1 MDYTSAYADTNLYN
15 DGSGR
20 GAIVNPPI
28 AQPGTEQIN
37 MGSLRPGGSVGAVQS
52 QGYMAQ
58 QPMQS
63 PTMGMYAGMGQQEQ
77 EEEDVMEEDYLNSLF
92 NGENLSEEFKFK
104 AKTIF
109 EAAINE
115 KVAFIEAHIIAAAK
129 ELMAEQTQAAKEIVQ
144 ETTST
149 STEELVEHLDQYL
162 SYVINEW
169 MQENQVAIERG
180 LRTEIAENFI
190 NQLKDLFESS
200 FIDVP
205 NEKYDILDDIY
216 AANAELQ
223 NSLNNT
229 IAENVQLRNEVTA
242 RLCAEAF
249 IDQTSDLADTQVEK
263 LASLAEG
270 IEFDSVDQYRQK
282 VALLKESYFGRN
294 TPAVQ
299 QPQNAG
305 FLTENSGSYVST
317 DSSNP
322 IMNSVV
328 QAISNMQRHK
338 PKAAQNSEKLAE
350 LINPGIVQ
358 DNFI

>member
-1 MDYTSAYADTNLYN
+1 MEKYMDYTSAYSDINLYN
-15 DGSGR
+15 DGSGK
-20 GAIVNPPI
+20 GAIINPPI
-28 AQPGTEQIN
+28 AQPMTGQMN
-37 MGSLRPGGSVGAVQS
+37 MSSLRPGGAAMGNVP
-52 QGYMAQ
+52 QGYAPQ
-58 QPMQS
+58 QPQMGG
-63 PTMGMYAGMGQQEQ
+63 MGGMYAGMGGQ
-77 EEEDVMEEDYLNSLF
+77 EEVMEEDYLNSLF
-92 NGENLSEEFKFK
+92 DGENLSEDFKFK

-115 KVAFIEAHIIAAAK
+115 RVAFIEAHIVQAAK
-129 ELMAEQTQAAKEIVQ
+129 ELMAEQTEAAREIVQ
-144 ETTST
+144 ETTSH
-149 STEELVEHLDQYL
+149 STEALVEHLDQYL

-190 NQLKDLFESS
+190 TQLKDLFESS

-205 NEKYDILDDIY
+205 NEKYNVLDDMY
-216 AANAELQ
+216 AANSELQ
-223 NSLNNT
+223 ESLNRT

-249 IDQTSDLADTQVEK
+249 IEESTDLADTQVER

-282 VALLKESYFGRN
+282 VALLKESYFGQIAPK
-294 TPAVQ
+294 TQ
-299 QPQNAG
+299 QSTQSG
-305 FLTENSGSYVST
+305 FLTENSGSYVAT
-317 DSSNP
+317 DSANP

-328 QAISNMQRHK
+328 QAISTMQRNK
-338 PKAAQNSEKLAE
+338 PRQTQNSERLSE

>member
-1 MDYTSAYADTNLYN
+1 MT
-15 DGSGR
+15 G
-20 GAIVNPPI
+20 
-28 AQPGTEQIN
+28 QMN
-37 MGSLRPGGSVGAVQS
+37 MSSLRPGGAAMGNFP
-52 QGYMAQ
+52 QGYAPQ
-58 QPMQS
+58 QPQ
-63 PTMGMYAGMGQQEQ
+63 MGGMGGIYTGMGSQ
-77 EEEDVMEEDYLNSLF
+77 EEVMEEDYLNSLF
-92 NGENLSEEFKFK
+92 DGENLSEDFKFK

-115 KVAFIEAHIIAAAK
+115 RVAFIEAHIVQAAK
-129 ELMAEQTQAAKEIVQ
+129 ELMAEQTEAAREVVQ
-144 ETTST
+144 ETTSH
-149 STEELVEHLDQYL
+149 STEALVEHLDQYL

-190 NQLKDLFESS
+190 TQLKDLFESS

-205 NEKYDILDDIY
+205 NEKYNVLDDIY
-216 AANAELQ
+216 AANSELQ
-223 NSLNNT
+223 ESLNRT

-249 IDQTSDLADTQVEK
+249 IEESTDLADTQVER

-282 VALLKESYFGRN
+282 VALLKESYFGQ
-294 TPAVQ
+294 TAPTTQ
-299 QPQNAG
+299 YSPQSG
-305 FLTENSGSYVST
+305 FLTENSGSYVAT
-317 DSSNP
+317 DSANP

-328 QAISNMQRHK
+328 QAISTMQRNK
-338 PKAAQNSEKLAE
+338 PRPAQNSEKLSE

>member
-1 MDYTSAYADTNLYN
+1 MDYTSAYSDTNLYN
-15 DGSGR
+15 DGSGK
-20 GAIVNPPI
+20 GAIINPPI
-28 AQPGTEQIN
+28 AQPMTGQMN
-37 MGSLRPGGSVGAVQS
+37 MSSLRPGGAAMGNVP
-52 QGYMAQ
+52 QGYAPQ
-58 QPMQS
+58 QPQMGG
-63 PTMGMYAGMGQQEQ
+63 MGGMYAGMGGQ
-77 EEEDVMEEDYLNSLF
+77 EEVMEEDYLNSLF
-92 NGENLSEEFKFK
+92 DGENLSEDFKFK

-115 KVAFIEAHIIAAAK
+115 RVAFIEAHIVQAAK
-129 ELMAEQTQAAKEIVQ
+129 ELMAEQTEAAREVVQ
-144 ETTST
+144 ETTSH
-149 STEELVEHLDQYL
+149 STEALVEHLDQYL

-190 NQLKDLFESS
+190 TQLKDLFESS

-205 NEKYDILDDIY
+205 NEKYNVLDDMY
-216 AANAELQ
+216 AANSELQ
-223 NSLNNT
+223 ESLNRT

-249 IDQTSDLADTQVEK
+249 IEESTDLADTQVER

-282 VALLKESYFGRN
+282 VALLKESYFGQ
-294 TPAVQ
+294 TAPKTQ
-299 QPQNAG
+299 QPIQSG
-305 FLTENSGSYVST
+305 FLTENSGSYVAT
-317 DSSNP
+317 DSANP

-328 QAISNMQRHK
+328 QAISTMQRNK
-338 PKAAQNSEKLAE
+338 PRQTQNSERLSE

>member
-1 MDYTSAYADTNLYN
+1 MDYTSAYSDTNLYN
-15 DGSGR
+15 DGSGK
-20 GAIVNPPI
+20 GAIINPPI
-28 AQPGTEQIN
+28 AQPMTGQMN
-37 MGSLRPGGSVGAVQS
+37 MSSLRPGGAAMGNIP
-52 QGYMAQ
+52 QGYAPQ
-58 QPMQS
+58 QPQMGG
-63 PTMGMYAGMGQQEQ
+63 MGGMGGMYAGMGGQ
-77 EEEDVMEEDYLNSLF
+77 EEVMEEDYLNSLF
-92 NGENLSEEFKFK
+92 DGENLSENFKFK

-115 KVAFIEAHIIAAAK
+115 RVAFIEAHIVQAAK
-129 ELMAEQTQAAKEIVQ
+129 ELMAEQTQAAREVVQ
-144 ETTST
+144 ETTSH
-149 STEELVEHLDQYL
+149 SNEALVEHLDQYL

-190 NQLKDLFESS
+190 TQLKDLFESS

-205 NEKYDILDDIY
+205 NEKYNVLDDMY
-216 AANAELQ
+216 AANSELQ
-223 NSLNNT
+223 ESLNRT

-249 IDQTSDLADTQVEK
+249 IEESTDLADTQVER

-282 VALLKESYFGRN
+282 VALLKESYFG
-294 TPAVQ
+294 
-299 QPQNAG
+299 QNAPTTTQYSTQSG
-305 FLTENSGSYVST
+305 FLTENSGSYVAT
-317 DSSNP
+317 DSANP

-328 QAISNMQRHK
+328 QAISTMQRNK
-338 PKAAQNSEKLAE
+338 PRPAQNSEKLSE

>member
-1 MDYTSAYADTNLYN
+1 MDYTSAYSDTNLYN
-15 DGSGR
+15 DGSGK
-20 GAIVNPPI
+20 GAIINPPI
-28 AQPGTEQIN
+28 AQPMTGQMN
-37 MGSLRPGGSVGAVQS
+37 MSSLRPGGAAMGNVP
-52 QGYMAQ
+52 QGYAPQ
-58 QPMQS
+58 QPQMGG
-63 PTMGMYAGMGQQEQ
+63 MGGMYAGMGGQ
-77 EEEDVMEEDYLNSLF
+77 EEVMEEDYLNSLF
-92 NGENLSEEFKFK
+92 DGENLSEDFKFK

-115 KVAFIEAHIIAAAK
+115 RVAFIEAHIVQAAK
-129 ELMAEQTQAAKEIVQ
+129 ELMAEQTEAAREVVQ
-144 ETTST
+144 ETTSH
-149 STEELVEHLDQYL
+149 STEALVEHLDQYL

-190 NQLKDLFESS
+190 TQLKDLFESS

-205 NEKYDILDDIY
+205 NEKYNVLDDMY
-216 AANAELQ
+216 AANSELQ
-223 NSLNNT
+223 ESLNRT

-249 IDQTSDLADTQVEK
+249 IEESTDLADTQVER

-282 VALLKESYFGRN
+282 VALLKESYFGQ
-294 TPAVQ
+294 TAPTTQ
-299 QPQNAG
+299 QPIQSG
-305 FLTENSGSYVST
+305 FLTENSGSFVAT
-317 DSSNP
+317 DSANP

-328 QAISNMQRHK
+328 QAISTMQRNK
-338 PKAAQNSEKLAE
+338 PRQTQNSERLSE

>member
-1 MDYTSAYADTNLYN
+1 MDYTSAYSDTNLYN
-15 DGSGR
+15 DGSGK
-20 GAIVNPPI
+20 GAIINPPI
-28 AQPGTEQIN
+28 AQPMTGQMN
-37 MGSLRPGGSVGAVQS
+37 MSSLRPGGAAMGNVP
-52 QGYMAQ
+52 QGYAPQ
-58 QPMQS
+58 QPQMGG
-63 PTMGMYAGMGQQEQ
+63 MGGMYAGMGNQ
-77 EEEDVMEEDYLNSLF
+77 EEVMEEDYLNSLF
-92 NGENLSEEFKFK
+92 DGENLSEDFKFK

-115 KVAFIEAHIIAAAK
+115 RVAFIEAHIIEAAK
-129 ELMAEQTQAAKEIVQ
+129 ELMAEQTQAAREVVQ
-144 ETTST
+144 ETTSH
-149 STEELVEHLDQYL
+149 STEALVEHLDQYL

-190 NQLKDLFESS
+190 TQLKDLFESS

-205 NEKYDILDDIY
+205 NEKYNVLDDMY
-216 AANAELQ
+216 AANSELQ
-223 NSLNNT
+223 ESLNRT

-249 IDQTSDLADTQVEK
+249 IEESTDLADTQVER

-282 VALLKESYFGRN
+282 VALLKESYFGQ
-294 TPAVQ
+294 TAPKTQ
-299 QPQNAG
+299 QSTQSG
-305 FLTENSGSYVST
+305 FLTENSGSYVAT
-317 DSSNP
+317 DSANP

-328 QAISNMQRHK
+328 QAISTMQRNK
-338 PKAAQNSEKLAE
+338 PRPAQNSEKLSE

>member
-1 MDYTSAYADTNLYN
+1 MDYTSAYSDTNLYN
-15 DGSGR
+15 DGSGK
-20 GAIVNPPI
+20 GAIINPPI
-28 AQPGTEQIN
+28 AQPMTGQMN
-37 MGSLRPGGSVGAVQS
+37 MSSLRPGGAAMGNVP
-52 QGYMAQ
+52 QGYAPQ
-58 QPMQS
+58 QPQMGG
-63 PTMGMYAGMGQQEQ
+63 MGGMYAGMGGQ
-77 EEEDVMEEDYLNSLF
+77 EEVMEEDYLNSLF
-92 NGENLSEEFKFK
+92 DGENLSEDFKFK

-115 KVAFIEAHIIAAAK
+115 RVAFIEAHIVQAAK
-129 ELMAEQTQAAKEIVQ
+129 ELMAEQTEAAREVVQ
-144 ETTST
+144 ETTSH
-149 STEELVEHLDQYL
+149 STEALVEHLDQYL

-190 NQLKDLFESS
+190 TQLKDLFESS

-205 NEKYDILDDIY
+205 NEKYNVLDDMY
-216 AANAELQ
+216 AANSELQ
-223 NSLNNT
+223 ESLNRT

-249 IDQTSDLADTQVEK
+249 IEESTDLADTQVER

-282 VALLKESYFGRN
+282 VALLKESYFGQ
-294 TPAVQ
+294 TAPKTQ
-299 QPQNAG
+299 QPIQSG
-305 FLTENSGSYVST
+305 FLTENSGSFVAT
-317 DSSNP
+317 DSANP

-328 QAISNMQRHK
+328 QAISTMQRNK
-338 PKAAQNSEKLAE
+338 PRQTQNSERLSE

>member
-1 MDYTSAYADTNLYN
+1 MDYTSAYSDTNLYN
-15 DGSGR
+15 DGSGK
-20 GAIVNPPI
+20 GAIINPPI
-28 AQPGTEQIN
+28 AQPMTGQMN
-37 MGSLRPGGSVGAVQS
+37 MSSLRPGGAAMGNVP
-52 QGYMAQ
+52 QGYAPQ
-58 QPMQS
+58 QPQMGG
-63 PTMGMYAGMGQQEQ
+63 MGGMYAGMGGQ
-77 EEEDVMEEDYLNSLF
+77 EEVMEEDYLNSLF
-92 NGENLSEEFKFK
+92 DGENLSEDFKFK

-115 KVAFIEAHIIAAAK
+115 RVAFIEAHIVQAAK
-129 ELMAEQTQAAKEIVQ
+129 ELMAEQTEAAREVVQ
-144 ETTST
+144 ETTSH
-149 STEELVEHLDQYL
+149 STETLVEHLDQYL

-190 NQLKDLFESS
+190 TQLKDLFESS

-205 NEKYDILDDIY
+205 NEKYNVLDDMY
-216 AANAELQ
+216 AANSELQ
-223 NSLNNT
+223 ESLNRT

-249 IDQTSDLADTQVEK
+249 IEESTDLADTQVER

-282 VALLKESYFGRN
+282 VALLKESYFGQ
-294 TPAVQ
+294 TAPKTQ
-299 QPQNAG
+299 QSTQSS
-305 FLTENSGSYVST
+305 FLTENSGSYVAT
-317 DSSNP
+317 DSANP

-328 QAISNMQRHK
+328 QAISTMQRNK
-338 PKAAQNSEKLAE
+338 PRQTQNSERLSE

>member
-1 MDYTSAYADTNLYN
+1 
-15 DGSGR
+15 
-20 GAIVNPPI
+20 
-28 AQPGTEQIN
+28 
-37 MGSLRPGGSVGAVQS
+37 MGGMG
-52 QGYMAQ
+52 
-58 QPMQS
+58 
-63 PTMGMYAGMGQQEQ
+63 GMYAGMGGQ
-77 EEEDVMEEDYLNSLF
+77 EEVMEEDYLNSLF
-92 NGENLSEEFKFK
+92 DGENLSEDFKFK

-115 KVAFIEAHIIAAAK
+115 RVAFIEAHIVQAAK
-129 ELMAEQTQAAKEIVQ
+129 ELMAEQTEAAREVVQ
-144 ETTST
+144 ETTSH
-149 STEELVEHLDQYL
+149 STEALVEHLDQYL

-190 NQLKDLFESS
+190 TQLKDLFESS

-205 NEKYDILDDIY
+205 NEKYNVLDDMY
-216 AANAELQ
+216 AANSELQ
-223 NSLNNT
+223 ESLNRT

-249 IDQTSDLADTQVEK
+249 IEESTDLADTQVER

-282 VALLKESYFGRN
+282 VALLKESYFGQ
-294 TPAVQ
+294 TAPKIQ
-299 QPQNAG
+299 QSTQSG
-305 FLTENSGSYVST
+305 FLTENSGSYVAT
-317 DSSNP
+317 DSANP

-328 QAISNMQRHK
+328 QAISTMQRNK
-338 PKAAQNSEKLAE
+338 PRQTQNSERLSE

>member
-1 MDYTSAYADTNLYN
+1 MDYTSAYSDINLYN
-15 DGSGR
+15 DGSGK
-20 GAIVNPPI
+20 GAIINPPI
-28 AQPGTEQIN
+28 AQPMTGQMN
-37 MGSLRPGGSVGAVQS
+37 MSSLRPGGAAMGNVP
-52 QGYMAQ
+52 QGYAPQ
-58 QPMQS
+58 QPQMGG
-63 PTMGMYAGMGQQEQ
+63 MGGMYAGMGGQ
-77 EEEDVMEEDYLNSLF
+77 EEVMEEDYLNSLF
-92 NGENLSEEFKFK
+92 DGENLSEDFKFK

-115 KVAFIEAHIIAAAK
+115 RVAFIEAHIVQAAK
-129 ELMAEQTQAAKEIVQ
+129 ELMAEQTEAAREIVQ
-144 ETTST
+144 ETTSH
-149 STEELVEHLDQYL
+149 STEALVEHLDQYL

-190 NQLKDLFESS
+190 TQLKDLFESS

-205 NEKYDILDDIY
+205 NEKYNVLDDMY
-216 AANAELQ
+216 AANSELQ
-223 NSLNNT
+223 ESLNRT

-249 IDQTSDLADTQVEK
+249 IEESTDLADTQVER

-282 VALLKESYFGRN
+282 VALLKESYFGQIAPK
-294 TPAVQ
+294 TQ
-299 QPQNAG
+299 QSTQSG
-305 FLTENSGSYVST
+305 FLTENSGSYVAT
-317 DSSNP
+317 DSANP

-328 QAISNMQRHK
+328 QAISTMQRNK
-338 PKAAQNSEKLAE
+338 PRQTQNSERLSE